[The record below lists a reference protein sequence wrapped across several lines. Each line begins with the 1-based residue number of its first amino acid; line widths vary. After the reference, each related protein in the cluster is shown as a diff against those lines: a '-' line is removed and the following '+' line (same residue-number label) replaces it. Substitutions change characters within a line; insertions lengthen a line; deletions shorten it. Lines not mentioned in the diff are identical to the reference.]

1 MCAILFLSSKNAAQR
16 KVQKDVVEQGW
27 SSTAIDSRLVDAVV
41 RFHERNFASLANLC
55 LRNKTQPACQRS
67 ETVEPLEVE
76 WIATRDKVGTFLDRF
91 NNGTL
96 RLASFDS
103 R

>member
-41 RFHERNFASLANLC
+41 RFHERNFAS
-55 LRNKTQPACQRS
+55 PACQRS

-76 WIATRDKVGTFLDRF
+76 WIATRDKVGTFVDRL